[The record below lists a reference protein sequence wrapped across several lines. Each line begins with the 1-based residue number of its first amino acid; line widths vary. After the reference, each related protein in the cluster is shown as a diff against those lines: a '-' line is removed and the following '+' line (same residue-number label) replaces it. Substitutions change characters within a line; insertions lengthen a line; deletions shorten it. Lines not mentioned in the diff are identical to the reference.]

1 MANLKLLAALATGFL
16 SSFVVVAPT
25 ATVNSIGKRAEISDV
40 LHPPSSPPGY
50 ILYTNKPQS
59 AHGYASMNGG
69 TTGGAGGTTTTVS
82 SYAEFTSAVEGDDA
96 KVVIVSG
103 NIKKEADQVKVGSNT
118 SIVGKDSSAVLEGF
132 GMYVLIFPAREMRKE

>member
-16 SSFVVVAPT
+16 SSFVVAAPT

-40 LHPPSSPPGY
+40 FTPPSFPFRY
-50 ILYTNKPQS
+50 ILHTKKSQS

-103 NIKKEADQVKVGSNT
+103 NIKKTADQIKVGSNT
-118 SIVGKDSSAVLEGF
+118 SIIGKDASAVLEGF
-132 GMYVLIFPAREMRKE
+132 GM